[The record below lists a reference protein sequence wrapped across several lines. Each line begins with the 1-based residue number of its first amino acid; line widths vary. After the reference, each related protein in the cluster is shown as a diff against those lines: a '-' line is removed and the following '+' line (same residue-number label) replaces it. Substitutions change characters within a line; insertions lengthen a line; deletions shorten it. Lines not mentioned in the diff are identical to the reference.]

1 MQKHFRSV
9 MSPILL
15 TLQNMRSIMR
25 LTGKFRTVLGGC
37 FEICLYE
44 KYVCSFKIRISLNS
58 GMMDLSHV
66 LGILTNNFKID
77 SKIFQDAHHVSNIS
91 TTVSELRT
99 SQESDICLSVK
110 SSFVELSR
118 IELTEH

>member
-1 MQKHFRSV
+1 MKNTSV
-9 MSPILL
+9 LL
-15 TLQNMRSIMR
+15 
-25 LTGKFRTVLGGC
+25 
-37 FEICLYE
+37 
-44 KYVCSFKIRISLNS
+44 FKIRISLNS

-110 SSFVELSR
+110 SSFVELSW

>member
-99 SQESDICLSVK
+99 SQESDMFIC
-110 SSFVELSR
+110 
-118 IELTEH
+118 